1 MNNNA
6 DNKNT
11 EKSNEEE
18 PIKQWSLKKFKW
30 NRDTFLI
37 LVLIGLIIFVVF
49 VPLESKQKE
58 SVNKSNETD
67 KTASIVEEIS
77 ANTATTSSED
87 EEYVAMLT
95 NQLEG
100 VLTRMEVVGKAGVMI
115 TLKSSSEQVIEKD
128 ISTTR
133 QSSVETDSSGGSRTT
148 NDMDNGESTI
158 YQEDNS
164 GNKSPYVVKKIHP
177 TVEGVIVV
185 AQGGGNATISKNIT
199 DMIQALFGIEAHKI
213 VVVKMKTE

>member
-1 MNNNA
+1 M
-6 DNKNT
+6 
-11 EKSNEEE
+11 
-18 PIKQWSLKKFKW
+18 
-30 NRDTFLI
+30 
-37 LVLIGLIIFVVF
+37 
-49 VPLESKQKE
+49 
-58 SVNKSNETD
+58 
-67 KTASIVEEIS
+67 
-77 ANTATTSSED
+77 
-87 EEYVAMLT
+87 
-95 NQLEG
+95 EG
-100 VLTRMEVVGKAGVMI
+100 VGKERVMI
-115 TLKSSSEQVIEKD
+115 TVKASAEQVIEKD

>member
-11 EKSNEEE
+11 DKSNEEE

-77 ANTATTSSED
+77 ANTATTSSEE

-100 VLTRMEVVGKAGVMI
+100 VLTCMEGVGKARVMI

>member
-11 EKSNEEE
+11 DKSNEEK

-77 ANTATTSSED
+77 ANTATTSSEE

-100 VLTRMEVVGKAGVMI
+100 VLTCMEGVGKARVMI